1 MVYGYVR
8 VSKKEQNIERQIKSI
23 ETYNLAVDKIF
34 IDKKS
39 GKDLARKEYQQ
50 MKSILKCGD
59 EIIIHEL
66 DRLGRNKEDIKSEIS
81 WYNTNNIIIRI
92 LDIPTTLTVVTG
104 EKWLFEMINNII
116 IEVYSSV
123 AEKERER
130 LIKRTKEGLEQAKA
144 RGQKLGRPTISIKKE
159 DNIIDMHKR
168 GFSITEI
175 STISKVSKSTVRN
188 KINKRAKK

>member
-23 ETYNLAVDKIF
+23 EMYNLAVDKIF